1 MSIESF
7 TQMTVA
13 EIARQTGISIAQ
25 WSRYFNK
32 KKTINESTLE
42 QAGMKLG
49 MSSDEVLKAI
59 NIRRNILTHQ
69 SRRNSILTK

>member
-42 QAGMKLG
+42 QLKEAIAKL
-49 MSSDEVLKAI
+49 AI
-59 NIRRNILTHQ
+59 AFLFLIALRYWITF
-69 SRRNSILTK
+69 